1 MLFPLR
7 QTLQKY
13 SKESN
18 PIIEAPIVLFMNMI
32 AVRTNQRYPTSKTSE
47 IISRKVFFFLADK
60 FKVLIQAK
68 KVMTINN
75 GLEISVNEESE
86 YVRFSKLTSKL
97 NEDEFVGTSSS

>member
-32 AVRTNQRYPTSKTSE
+32 AVRTSQRYPTSRISE
-47 IISRKVFFFLADK
+47 TKSRKEFLFLAEK
-60 FKVLIQAK
+60 FKVTIQAQ
-68 KVMTINN
+68 KVKTVNN
-75 GLEISVNEESE
+75 ALEIFVNKESE
-86 YVRFSKLTSKL
+86 YVMFSKLTSKL